1 MLAYTF
7 KVYIFFKTC
16 PNALYPLFFM
26 QQPKQPNPAPAT
38 PKTYSRCRHAAPQW
52 QMQLHQMQDK
62 SKQPPNVLV
71 VAV

>member
-1 MLAYTF
+1 MPAYTF
-7 KVYIFFKTC
+7 TIYIFFKT
-16 PNALYPLFFM
+16 FM
-26 QQPKQPNPAPAT
+26 QQPKQPNPAPAA
-38 PKTYSRCRHAAPQW
+38 PKTNNRR